1 MLKDKR
7 WCFEKAKLH
16 ICPDRTT
23 MGLQPAQIVLLAVS
37 LAFVPCEAPAQT
49 YPVKPIRIIVGAGSG
64 GGVDTISRLVGQKL
78 DETWRQQIVVEDKP
92 GAGGAVASDLVAKS
106 PPDGYTLLTM
116 SISYAVIPASH
127 KNLSYDPIRDFA
139 PVAVLVNSPNIMVV
153 HPSLPVKSVK
163 ELIAF
168 AKAHP
173 GQLTYASS
181 GNGGA
186 ANLVVEAFKL
196 ATGTDIVHI
205 PYKGTAPGVID
216 AIAGRISMTTC
227 AIVSGLD
234 YARQGKLRALATVGA
249 KRAGAAPE
257 LPTVAEA
264 GVPGYAVD
272 VWYAMF
278 APAAAPPAVL
288 AKLNGE
294 IVKILYAPEMKARL
308 ANIGLEPMAEPL
320 AATNA
325 YIKSEL
331 AKWMKVVTAA
341 KITAE

>member
-1 MLKDKR
+1 MPLNV
-7 WCFEKAKLH
+7 
-16 ICPDRTT
+16 
-23 MGLQPAQIVLLAVS
+23 AQTVLLAVY
-37 LAFVPCEAPAQT
+37 LAFVACEAPAQT
-49 YPVKPIRIIVGAGSG
+49 YPAKPIRIIVGAGSG
-64 GGVDTISRLVGQKL
+64 GGVDTISRLVGQQF
-78 DETWRQQIVVEDKP
+78 DQSWRQQVVVENKP
-92 GAGGAVASDLVAKS
+92 GAGGAVASDQVAKS

-127 KNLSYDPIRDFA
+127 KNLGYDPIRDFT
-139 PVAVLVNSPNIMVV
+139 PVAVLVNSPNILVV

-163 ELIAF
+163 DLIAL

-186 ANLVVEAFKL
+186 ANLTLEAFKL

-216 AIAGRISMTTC
+216 TIAGRISLTAC

-249 KRAGAAPE
+249 RRAGAAPE

-278 APAAAPPAVL
+278 APAAVPAPVL

-294 IVKILYAPEMKARL
+294 IIKVLYTPDMKARL
-308 ANIGLEPMAEPL
+308 AAIGLEPAAEPL

-325 YIKSEL
+325 YIKSEV

>member
-1 MLKDKR
+1 MPLNV
-7 WCFEKAKLH
+7 
-16 ICPDRTT
+16 
-23 MGLQPAQIVLLAVS
+23 AQTVLLAVY
-37 LAFVPCEAPAQT
+37 LAFVACEAPAQT
-49 YPVKPIRIIVGAGSG
+49 YPAKPIRIIVGAGSG
-64 GGVDTISRLVGQKL
+64 GGVDTISRLVGQQF
-78 DETWRQQIVVEDKP
+78 DQSWRQQVVVENKP
-92 GAGGAVASDLVAKS
+92 GAGGAVASDQVAKS
-106 PPDGYTLLTM
+106 SPDGYTLLTM

-127 KNLSYDPIRDFA
+127 KNLGYDPIRDFT
-139 PVAVLVNSPNIMVV
+139 PVAVLVNSPNILVV
-153 HPSLPVKSVK
+153 HPSLPAKSVK
-163 ELIAF
+163 DLIAL

-186 ANLVVEAFKL
+186 ANLTLEAFKL

-216 AIAGRISMTTC
+216 TIAGRISLTAC

-249 KRAGAAPE
+249 RRAGAAPE

-278 APAAAPPAVL
+278 APAAVPAPVL

-294 IVKILYAPEMKARL
+294 IIKVLYTPDMKARL
-308 ANIGLEPMAEPL
+308 AAIGLEPAAEPL

-325 YIKSEL
+325 YIKSEV

>member
-1 MLKDKR
+1 MPLNV
-7 WCFEKAKLH
+7 
-16 ICPDRTT
+16 
-23 MGLQPAQIVLLAVS
+23 AQTVLLAVY
-37 LAFVPCEAPAQT
+37 LAFVACGAPAQT

-64 GGVDTISRLVGQKL
+64 GGVDTISRLVGQQF
-78 DETWRQQIVVEDKP
+78 DQSWRQQVVVENKP
-92 GAGGAVASDLVAKS
+92 GAGGAVASDQVAKS

-127 KNLSYDPIRDFA
+127 KNLGYDPIRDFT
-139 PVAVLVNSPNIMVV
+139 PVAVLVNSPNILVV

-163 ELIAF
+163 DLIAL

-186 ANLVVEAFKL
+186 ANLTLEAFKL

-216 AIAGRISMTTC
+216 TIAGRISLTAC

-249 KRAGAAPE
+249 RRAGAAPE

-278 APAAAPPAVL
+278 APAAVPAPVL

-294 IVKILYAPEMKARL
+294 IIKVLHTPDMKARL
-308 ANIGLEPMAEPL
+308 AAIGLEPAAEPL

-325 YIKSEL
+325 YIKSEV

>member
-1 MLKDKR
+1 MPLNV
-7 WCFEKAKLH
+7 
-16 ICPDRTT
+16 
-23 MGLQPAQIVLLAVS
+23 AQTVLLAVY
-37 LAFVPCEAPAQT
+37 LAFVACEAAAQT
-49 YPVKPIRIIVGAGSG
+49 YPAKPIRIIVGAGSG
-64 GGVDTISRLVGQKL
+64 GGVDTISRLVGQQF
-78 DETWRQQIVVEDKP
+78 DQSWRQQVVVENKP
-92 GAGGAVASDLVAKS
+92 GAGGAVASDQVAKS
-106 PPDGYTLLTM
+106 SPDGYTLLTM

-127 KNLSYDPIRDFA
+127 KNLGYDPIRDFT
-139 PVAVLVNSPNIMVV
+139 PVAVLVNSPNILVV
-153 HPSLPVKSVK
+153 HPSLPAKSVK
-163 ELIAF
+163 DLIAL

-186 ANLVVEAFKL
+186 ANLTLEAFKL

-216 AIAGRISMTTC
+216 TIAGRISLTAC

-278 APAAAPPAVL
+278 APAAVPAPVL

-294 IVKILYAPEMKARL
+294 IIKVLYTPEMKARL
-308 ANIGLEPMAEPL
+308 AAIGLEPAAESL
-320 AATNA
+320 TATNA
-325 YIKSEL
+325 YIKSEV

>member
-1 MLKDKR
+1 MFFHCHR
-7 WCFEKAKLH
+7 HFFSCA
-16 ICPDRTT
+16 
-23 MGLQPAQIVLLAVS
+23 LLAL
-37 LAFVPCEAPAQT
+37 LACEASAQT
-49 YPVKPIRIIVGAGSG
+49 YPAKPIRIIVGAGSG
-64 GGVDTISRLVGQKL
+64 GGVDTISRIVGQKL
-78 DETWRQQIVVEDKP
+78 DEQWRQQVVVENRP
-92 GAGGAVASDLVAKS
+92 GAGGAVASDVVAKAQ
-106 PPDGYTLLTM
+106 PDGYTLLTM

-127 KNLSYDPIRDFA
+127 KNLGYDPIRDFT
-139 PVAVLVNSPNIMVV
+139 PVAVLVNSPNILVV

-163 ELIAF
+163 ELIALT
-168 AKAHP
+168 KAHP

-186 ANLVVEAFKL
+186 ANLTLEAFKL

-216 AIAGRISMTTC
+216 LIAGRISLTAC
-227 AIVSGLD
+227 AIVSGLE
-234 YARQGKLRALATVGA
+234 YAKQGKLRALATVGA
-249 KRAGAAPE
+249 KRASAAPE

-278 APAAAPPAVL
+278 APAAISKPVL
-288 AKLNGE
+288 AQLNGE
-294 IVKILYAPEMKARL
+294 IIKILHAPEMKARL
-308 ANIGLEPMAEPL
+308 ATIGLEPMAEPL
-320 AATNA
+320 DKTNL
-325 YIKSEL
+325 YIKSEI

>member
-1 MLKDKR
+1 MPLNV
-7 WCFEKAKLH
+7 
-16 ICPDRTT
+16 
-23 MGLQPAQIVLLAVS
+23 AQTVLLAIY
-37 LAFVPCEAPAQT
+37 LAFVIGEAAAQT
-49 YPVKPIRIIVGAGSG
+49 YPAKPIRIIVGAGSG
-64 GGVDTISRLVGQKL
+64 GGVDTISRLVGQQF
-78 DETWRQQIVVEDKP
+78 DQSWRQQVVVENKP
-92 GAGGAVASDLVAKS
+92 GAGGAVASDQVAKS
-106 PPDGYTLLTM
+106 SPDGYTLLTM

-127 KNLSYDPIRDFA
+127 KNLGYDPIRDFT
-139 PVAVLVNSPNIMVV
+139 PVAVLVNSPNILVV
-153 HPSLPVKSVK
+153 HPSLPAKSVK
-163 ELIAF
+163 DLIVL

-186 ANLVVEAFKL
+186 ANLTLEAFKL

-216 AIAGRISMTTC
+216 TIAGRISLTAC

-249 KRAGAAPE
+249 RRAGAAPE

-278 APAAAPPAVL
+278 APAAVPAPVL

-294 IVKILYAPEMKARL
+294 IIKVLHTPDMKARL
-308 ANIGLEPMAEPL
+308 AAIGLEPAAEPL

-325 YIKSEL
+325 YIKSEV

>member
-1 MLKDKR
+1 MPLNV
-7 WCFEKAKLH
+7 
-16 ICPDRTT
+16 
-23 MGLQPAQIVLLAVS
+23 AQTVLLAIY
-37 LAFVPCEAPAQT
+37 LAFVIGEAAAQT
-49 YPVKPIRIIVGAGSG
+49 YPAKPIRIIVGAGSG
-64 GGVDTISRLVGQKL
+64 GGVDTISRLVGQQF
-78 DETWRQQIVVEDKP
+78 DQSWRQQVVVENKP
-92 GAGGAVASDLVAKS
+92 GAGGAVASDQVAKS
-106 PPDGYTLLTM
+106 SPDGYTLLTM

-127 KNLSYDPIRDFA
+127 KNLGYDPIRDFT
-139 PVAVLVNSPNIMVV
+139 PVAVLVNSPNILVV
-153 HPSLPVKSVK
+153 HPSLPAKSVK
-163 ELIAF
+163 DLIAL
-168 AKAHP
+168 AKAHA

-186 ANLVVEAFKL
+186 ANLTLEAFKL

-216 AIAGRISMTTC
+216 TIAGRISLTAC

-278 APAAAPPAVL
+278 APAAVPAPVL

-294 IVKILYAPEMKARL
+294 IIKVLYTPEMKARL
-308 ANIGLEPMAEPL
+308 AAIGLEPAAESL
-320 AATNA
+320 TATNA
-325 YIKSEL
+325 YIKSEV

>member
-1 MLKDKR
+1 M
-7 WCFEKAKLH
+7 
-16 ICPDRTT
+16 I
-23 MGLQPAQIVLLAVS
+23 MIAVRIGIFGVAS
-37 LAFVPCEAPAQT
+37 LALFATGVAAQT
-49 YPVKPIRIIVGAGSG
+49 YPAKPIRMIVGAGSG
-64 GGVDTISRLVGQKL
+64 GGVDTISRLVGQQL
-78 DETWRQQIVVEDKP
+78 DQAWRQQVIVEDKP
-92 GAGGAVASDLVAKS
+92 GAGGAVASELVAKS
-106 PPDGYTLLTM
+106 PADGHTLLTM

-127 KNLSYDPIRDFA
+127 KNLPYDPIRDFA
-139 PVAVLVNSPNIMVV
+139 PVAVLVNSPNILVV
-153 HPSLPVKSVK
+153 HPSLPAKSVK
-163 ELIAF
+163 ELLAF

-186 ANLVVEAFKL
+186 ANLVLEAFKL

-216 AIAGRISMTTC
+216 TIAGRISLTAC

-249 KRAGAAPE
+249 RRASAAPD

-278 APAAAPPAVL
+278 APAAAPAAVI

-294 IVKILYAPEMKARL
+294 IIKILNAPEMKSRL
-308 ANIGLEPMAEPL
+308 AVIGLEPAAEPVDK
-320 AATNA
+320 TNA
-325 YIKSEL
+325 YIKSEI

>member
-1 MLKDKR
+1 MPLNV
-7 WCFEKAKLH
+7 
-16 ICPDRTT
+16 
-23 MGLQPAQIVLLAVS
+23 AQTVLLAVY
-37 LAFVPCEAPAQT
+37 LAFVACEAPAQT
-49 YPVKPIRIIVGAGSG
+49 YPAKPIRIIVGAGSG
-64 GGVDTISRLVGQKL
+64 GGVDTISRLVGQQF
-78 DETWRQQIVVEDKP
+78 DQSWRQQVVVENKP
-92 GAGGAVASDLVAKS
+92 GAGGAVASDQVAKS
-106 PPDGYTLLTM
+106 SPDGYTLLTM

-127 KNLSYDPIRDFA
+127 KNLGYDPIRDFT
-139 PVAVLVNSPNIMVV
+139 PVAVLVNSPNILVV
-153 HPSLPVKSVK
+153 HPSLPAKSVK
-163 ELIAF
+163 DLIAL

-186 ANLVVEAFKL
+186 ANLTLEAFKL

-216 AIAGRISMTTC
+216 TIAGRISLTAC

-278 APAAAPPAVL
+278 APAAVPAPVL

-294 IVKILYAPEMKARL
+294 IIKVLYTPDMKARL
-308 ANIGLEPMAEPL
+308 AAIGLEPAAESL
-320 AATNA
+320 TATNA
-325 YIKSEL
+325 YIKSEV

>member
-1 MLKDKR
+1 MPLNV
-7 WCFEKAKLH
+7 
-16 ICPDRTT
+16 
-23 MGLQPAQIVLLAVS
+23 AQTVLLAIY
-37 LAFVPCEAPAQT
+37 LAFVIGEAAAQT
-49 YPVKPIRIIVGAGSG
+49 YPAKPIRIIVGAGSG
-64 GGVDTISRLVGQKL
+64 GGVDTISRLVGQQF
-78 DETWRQQIVVEDKP
+78 DQSWRQQVVVENKP
-92 GAGGAVASDLVAKS
+92 GAGGAVASDQVAKS

-127 KNLSYDPIRDFA
+127 KNLGYDPIRDFT
-139 PVAVLVNSPNIMVV
+139 PVAVLVNSPNILVV

-163 ELIAF
+163 DLIAL

-186 ANLVVEAFKL
+186 ANLTLEAFKL

-216 AIAGRISMTTC
+216 TIAGRISLTAC

-249 KRAGAAPE
+249 RRAGAAPE

-278 APAAAPPAVL
+278 APAAVPAPVL

-294 IVKILYAPEMKARL
+294 IIKVLYTPDMKARL
-308 ANIGLEPMAEPL
+308 AAIGLEPAAEPL

-325 YIKSEL
+325 YIKSEV

>member
-1 MLKDKR
+1 MPLNV
-7 WCFEKAKLH
+7 
-16 ICPDRTT
+16 
-23 MGLQPAQIVLLAVS
+23 AQTVLLAIY
-37 LAFVPCEAPAQT
+37 LAFVIGEAAAQT
-49 YPVKPIRIIVGAGSG
+49 YPAKPIRIIVGAGSG
-64 GGVDTISRLVGQKL
+64 GGVDTISRLVGQQF
-78 DETWRQQIVVEDKP
+78 DQSWRQQVVVENKP
-92 GAGGAVASDLVAKS
+92 GAGGAVASDQVAKS

-127 KNLSYDPIRDFA
+127 KNLGYDPIRDFT
-139 PVAVLVNSPNIMVV
+139 PVAVLVNSPNILVV
-153 HPSLPVKSVK
+153 HPSLPAKSVK
-163 ELIAF
+163 DLIVL

-186 ANLVVEAFKL
+186 ANLTLEAFKL

-216 AIAGRISMTTC
+216 TIAGRISLTAC

-249 KRAGAAPE
+249 RRAGAAPE

-278 APAAAPPAVL
+278 APVAVPAPVL

-294 IVKILYAPEMKARL
+294 IIKVLHTPDMKARL
-308 ANIGLEPMAEPL
+308 AAIGLEPAAEPL

-325 YIKSEL
+325 YIKSEV

>member
-1 MLKDKR
+1 MPLNV
-7 WCFEKAKLH
+7 
-16 ICPDRTT
+16 
-23 MGLQPAQIVLLAVS
+23 AQTVLLAIY
-37 LAFVPCEAPAQT
+37 LAFVIGEAAAQT
-49 YPVKPIRIIVGAGSG
+49 YPAKPIRIIVGAGSG
-64 GGVDTISRLVGQKL
+64 GGVDTISRLVGQQF
-78 DETWRQQIVVEDKP
+78 DQSWRQQVVVENKP
-92 GAGGAVASDLVAKS
+92 GAGGAVASDQVAKS

-127 KNLSYDPIRDFA
+127 KNLGYDPLRDFT
-139 PVAVLVNSPNIMVV
+139 PVAVLVNSPNILVV
-153 HPSLPVKSVK
+153 HPSLPAKSVK
-163 ELIAF
+163 DLIVL

-186 ANLVVEAFKL
+186 ANLTLEAFKL

-216 AIAGRISMTTC
+216 TIAGRISLTAC

-249 KRAGAAPE
+249 RRAGAAPE

-278 APAAAPPAVL
+278 APAAVPAPVL

-294 IVKILYAPEMKARL
+294 IIKVLHTPDMKARL
-308 ANIGLEPMAEPL
+308 AAIGLEPAAEPL

-325 YIKSEL
+325 YIKSEV

>member
-1 MLKDKR
+1 MP
-7 WCFEKAKLH
+7 LH
-16 ICPDRTT
+16 V
-23 MGLQPAQIVLLAVS
+23 AQTVLLAIC
-37 LAFVPCEAPAQT
+37 LGFAACEVPAQT
-49 YPVKPIRIIVGAGSG
+49 YPAKPIRIVVGAGSG
-64 GGVDTISRLVGQKL
+64 GGVDTITRLVGQQF
-78 DETWRQQIVVEDKP
+78 DQSWRQQVVVENKP
-92 GAGGAVASDLVAKS
+92 GAGGAVASDQVAKS
-106 PPDGYTLLTM
+106 SPDGYTLLTM

-127 KNLSYDPIRDFA
+127 KNLGYDPIRDFT
-139 PVAVLVNSPNIMVV
+139 PVAVLVNSPNILVV
-153 HPSLPVKSVK
+153 HPSLPVKSVRD
-163 ELIAF
+163 LIAL

-173 GQLTYASS
+173 DQLTYASS

-186 ANLVVEAFKL
+186 ANLTLEAFKL

-216 AIAGRISMTTC
+216 LIAGRISMTAC

-234 YARQGKLRALATVGA
+234 YAKQGKLRALATVGA

-278 APAAAPPAVL
+278 APAAVPAAVL

-294 IVKILYAPEMKARL
+294 IIKVLYTPEMKARL
-308 ANIGLEPMAEPL
+308 AAIGLEPAAEPL

-325 YIKSEL
+325 YIKSEV
-331 AKWMKVVTAA
+331 AKWTKVVTAA

>member
-1 MLKDKR
+1 MPLNV
-7 WCFEKAKLH
+7 
-16 ICPDRTT
+16 
-23 MGLQPAQIVLLAVS
+23 AQTVLLATY
-37 LAFVPCEAPAQT
+37 LAFVIGEAAAQT
-49 YPVKPIRIIVGAGSG
+49 YPAKPIRIIVGAGSG
-64 GGVDTISRLVGQKL
+64 GGVDTISRLVGQQF
-78 DETWRQQIVVEDKP
+78 DQSWRQQVVVENKP
-92 GAGGAVASDLVAKS
+92 GAGGAVASDQVAKS

-127 KNLSYDPIRDFA
+127 KNLGYDPIRDFT
-139 PVAVLVNSPNIMVV
+139 PVAVLVNSPNILVV

-163 ELIAF
+163 DLIAL

-186 ANLVVEAFKL
+186 ANLTLEAFKL

-216 AIAGRISMTTC
+216 TIAGRISLTAC

-249 KRAGAAPE
+249 RRAGAAPE

-278 APAAAPPAVL
+278 APAAVPAPVL

-294 IVKILYAPEMKARL
+294 IIKVLYTPDMKARL
-308 ANIGLEPMAEPL
+308 AAIGLEPAAEPL

-325 YIKSEL
+325 YIKSEV

>member
-1 MLKDKR
+1 MPLNV
-7 WCFEKAKLH
+7 
-16 ICPDRTT
+16 
-23 MGLQPAQIVLLAVS
+23 AQTVLLATY
-37 LAFVPCEAPAQT
+37 LAFVIGEAAAQT
-49 YPVKPIRIIVGAGSG
+49 YPAKPIRIIVGAGSG
-64 GGVDTISRLVGQKL
+64 GGVDTISRLVGQQF
-78 DETWRQQIVVEDKP
+78 DQSWRQQVVVENKP
-92 GAGGAVASDLVAKS
+92 GAGGAVASDQVAKS

-127 KNLSYDPIRDFA
+127 KNLGYDPIRDFT
-139 PVAVLVNSPNIMVV
+139 PVAVLVNSPNILVV

-163 ELIAF
+163 DLIAL

-186 ANLVVEAFKL
+186 ANLTLEAFKL

-216 AIAGRISMTTC
+216 TIAGRISLTAC

-278 APAAAPPAVL
+278 APAAVPAPVL

-294 IVKILYAPEMKARL
+294 IIKVLHTPDMKARL
-308 ANIGLEPMAEPL
+308 AAIGLEPAAEPL

-325 YIKSEL
+325 YIKSEV

>member
-1 MLKDKR
+1 MPLNV
-7 WCFEKAKLH
+7 
-16 ICPDRTT
+16 
-23 MGLQPAQIVLLAVS
+23 AQTVLLAIY
-37 LAFVPCEAPAQT
+37 LAFVIGEAAAQT
-49 YPVKPIRIIVGAGSG
+49 YPAKPIRIIVGAGSG
-64 GGVDTISRLVGQKL
+64 GGVDTISRLVGQQF
-78 DETWRQQIVVEDKP
+78 DQSWRQQVVVENKP
-92 GAGGAVASDLVAKS
+92 GAGGAVASDQVAKS

-127 KNLSYDPIRDFA
+127 KNLGYDPIRDFT
-139 PVAVLVNSPNIMVV
+139 PVAVLVNSPNILVL
-153 HPSLPVKSVK
+153 HPSLPAKSVK
-163 ELIAF
+163 DLIAL

-186 ANLVVEAFKL
+186 ANLTLEAFKL

-216 AIAGRISMTTC
+216 TIAGRISLTAC

-249 KRAGAAPE
+249 RRAGAAPE

-278 APAAAPPAVL
+278 APAAVPAPVL

-294 IVKILYAPEMKARL
+294 IIKVLHTRDMKARL
-308 ANIGLEPMAEPL
+308 AAIGLEPAAEPL

-325 YIKSEL
+325 YIKSEV

>member
-1 MLKDKR
+1 MFSQR
-7 WCFEKAKLH
+7 LH
-16 ICPDRTT
+16 IICSI
-23 MGLQPAQIVLLAVS
+23 ALLAL
-37 LAFVPCEAPAQT
+37 LACEASAQT
-49 YPVKPIRIIVGAGSG
+49 YPAKPIRIIVGAGSG
-64 GGVDTISRLVGQKL
+64 GGVDTISRIVGQKF
-78 DETWRQQIVVEDKP
+78 DEVWRQQVVVEDRP
-92 GAGGAVASDLVAKS
+92 GAGGAIASDLVAKS
-106 PPDGYTLLTM
+106 SPDGYTLLTM

-127 KNLSYDPIRDFA
+127 KNLSYDPIRDFT
-139 PVAVLVNSPNIMVV
+139 PVAVLVNSPNILVV

-168 AKAHP
+168 VKAHP

-186 ANLVVEAFKL
+186 ANLTLEAFKL

-205 PYKGTAPGVID
+205 PYKGTAPGVVD
-216 AIAGRISMTTC
+216 LIAGRISLTAC
-227 AIVSGLD
+227 AIVSGLE
-234 YARQGKLRALATVGA
+234 YAKQGKLRALATVGA
-249 KRAGAAPE
+249 KRASAAPE
-257 LPTVAEA
+257 LPTVNEA

-278 APAAAPPAVL
+278 APAAVPQTVL

-294 IVKILYAPEMKARL
+294 IIKILHAPEMKARL
-308 ANIGLEPMAEPL
+308 AAIGLEPAAEPL
-320 AATNA
+320 DKTNA
-325 YIKSEL
+325 YIKSEV

>member
-1 MLKDKR
+1 MPLNV
-7 WCFEKAKLH
+7 
-16 ICPDRTT
+16 
-23 MGLQPAQIVLLAVS
+23 AQTVLLAVY
-37 LAFVPCEAPAQT
+37 LAFVACEAAAQT
-49 YPVKPIRIIVGAGSG
+49 YPAKPIRIIVGAGSG
-64 GGVDTISRLVGQKL
+64 GGVDTISRLVGQQF
-78 DETWRQQIVVEDKP
+78 DQSWRQQVVVENKP
-92 GAGGAVASDLVAKS
+92 GAGGAVASDQVAKS
-106 PPDGYTLLTM
+106 SPDGYTLLTM

-127 KNLSYDPIRDFA
+127 KNLGYDPIRDFT
-139 PVAVLVNSPNIMVV
+139 PVAVLVNSPNILVV
-153 HPSLPVKSVK
+153 HPSLPAKSVK
-163 ELIAF
+163 DLIAL

-186 ANLVVEAFKL
+186 ANLTLEAFKL

-216 AIAGRISMTTC
+216 TIAGRISLTAC

-278 APAAAPPAVL
+278 APAAVPAPVL

-294 IVKILYAPEMKARL
+294 IIKVLYTPDMKARL
-308 ANIGLEPMAEPL
+308 AAIGLEPAAESL
-320 AATNA
+320 TATNA
-325 YIKSEL
+325 YIKSEV

>member
-1 MLKDKR
+1 MPLNV
-7 WCFEKAKLH
+7 
-16 ICPDRTT
+16 
-23 MGLQPAQIVLLAVS
+23 AQTVLLALH
-37 LAFVPCEAPAQT
+37 LAFVIGEATAQT
-49 YPVKPIRIIVGAGSG
+49 YPAKPIRIIVGAGSG
-64 GGVDTISRLVGQKL
+64 GGVDTISRLVGQQF
-78 DETWRQQIVVEDKP
+78 DQSWRQQVVVENKP
-92 GAGGAVASDLVAKS
+92 GAGGAVASDQVAKS

-127 KNLSYDPIRDFA
+127 KNLGYDPIRDFT
-139 PVAVLVNSPNIMVV
+139 PVAVLVNSPNILVV

-163 ELIAF
+163 DLITL

-186 ANLVVEAFKL
+186 ANLTLEAFKL

-216 AIAGRISMTTC
+216 TIAGRISLTAC

-249 KRAGAAPE
+249 RRAGAAPE

-278 APAAAPPAVL
+278 APAAVPAPVL

-294 IVKILYAPEMKARL
+294 IIKVLYTPEMKARL
-308 ANIGLEPMAEPL
+308 AAIGLEPAAESL
-320 AATNA
+320 TATNA
-325 YIKSEL
+325 YIKSEV

>member
-1 MLKDKR
+1 MPLNV
-7 WCFEKAKLH
+7 
-16 ICPDRTT
+16 
-23 MGLQPAQIVLLAVS
+23 AQTVLLAIY
-37 LAFVPCEAPAQT
+37 LAFVIGEAAAQT
-49 YPVKPIRIIVGAGSG
+49 YPAKPIRIIVGAGSG
-64 GGVDTISRLVGQKL
+64 GGVDTISRLVGQQF
-78 DETWRQQIVVEDKP
+78 DQSWRQQVVVENKP
-92 GAGGAVASDLVAKS
+92 GAGGAVASDQVAKS

-127 KNLSYDPIRDFA
+127 KNLGYDPIRDFT
-139 PVAVLVNSPNIMVV
+139 PVAVLVNSPNILVV

-163 ELIAF
+163 DLIAL

-186 ANLVVEAFKL
+186 ANLTLEAFKL

-216 AIAGRISMTTC
+216 TIAGRISLTAC

-249 KRAGAAPE
+249 RRAGAAPE

-278 APAAAPPAVL
+278 APVAVPAPVL

-294 IVKILYAPEMKARL
+294 IIKVLHTPDMKARL
-308 ANIGLEPMAEPL
+308 AAIGLEPAAEPL

-325 YIKSEL
+325 YIKSEV

>member
-1 MLKDKR
+1 MPLNV
-7 WCFEKAKLH
+7 
-16 ICPDRTT
+16 
-23 MGLQPAQIVLLAVS
+23 AQTVLLAIY
-37 LAFVPCEAPAQT
+37 LAFVIVEAAAQT
-49 YPVKPIRIIVGAGSG
+49 YPAKPIRIIVGAGSG
-64 GGVDTISRLVGQKL
+64 GGVDTISRLVGQQF
-78 DETWRQQIVVEDKP
+78 DQSWRQQVVVENKP
-92 GAGGAVASDLVAKS
+92 GAGGAVASDQVAKS

-127 KNLSYDPIRDFA
+127 KNLGYDPIRDFT
-139 PVAVLVNSPNIMVV
+139 PVAVLVNSPNILVL
-153 HPSLPVKSVK
+153 HPSLPAKSVK
-163 ELIAF
+163 DLIAL

-186 ANLVVEAFKL
+186 ANLTLEAFKL

-216 AIAGRISMTTC
+216 TIAGRISLTAC

-249 KRAGAAPE
+249 RRAGAAPE

-278 APAAAPPAVL
+278 APAAVPAPVL

-294 IVKILYAPEMKARL
+294 IIKVLHTPDMKARL
-308 ANIGLEPMAEPL
+308 AAIGLEPAAEPL

-325 YIKSEL
+325 YIKSEV

>member
-1 MLKDKR
+1 MPLNV
-7 WCFEKAKLH
+7 
-16 ICPDRTT
+16 
-23 MGLQPAQIVLLAVS
+23 AQTVLLAIY
-37 LAFVPCEAPAQT
+37 LAFVIGEAAAQT
-49 YPVKPIRIIVGAGSG
+49 YPAKPIRIIVGAGSG
-64 GGVDTISRLVGQKL
+64 GGVDTISRLVGQQF
-78 DETWRQQIVVEDKP
+78 DQSWRQQVVVENKP
-92 GAGGAVASDLVAKS
+92 GAGGAVASDQVAKS

-127 KNLSYDPIRDFA
+127 KNLGYDPIRDFT
-139 PVAVLVNSPNIMVV
+139 PVAVLVNSPNILVV

-163 ELIAF
+163 DLIAR

-186 ANLVVEAFKL
+186 ANLTLEAFKL

-216 AIAGRISMTTC
+216 TIAGRISLTAC

-249 KRAGAAPE
+249 RRAGAAPE

-278 APAAAPPAVL
+278 APAAVPAPVL

-294 IVKILYAPEMKARL
+294 IIKVLYTPDMKARL
-308 ANIGLEPMAEPL
+308 AAIGLEPAAEPL

-325 YIKSEL
+325 YIKSEV

>member
-1 MLKDKR
+1 MPLNV
-7 WCFEKAKLH
+7 
-16 ICPDRTT
+16 
-23 MGLQPAQIVLLAVS
+23 AQTVLLAIY
-37 LAFVPCEAPAQT
+37 LAFVIGEAAAQT
-49 YPVKPIRIIVGAGSG
+49 YPAKPIRIIVGAGSG
-64 GGVDTISRLVGQKL
+64 GGVDTISRLVGQQF
-78 DETWRQQIVVEDKP
+78 DQSWRQQVVVENKP
-92 GAGGAVASDLVAKS
+92 GAGGAVASDQVAKS

-127 KNLSYDPIRDFA
+127 KNLGYDPIRDFT
-139 PVAVLVNSPNIMVV
+139 PVAVLVNSPNILVV

-163 ELIAF
+163 DLIAL

-186 ANLVVEAFKL
+186 ANLTLEAFKL

-216 AIAGRISMTTC
+216 TIAGRISLTAC

-278 APAAAPPAVL
+278 APAAVPAPVL

-294 IVKILYAPEMKARL
+294 IIKVLYTPEMKARL
-308 ANIGLEPMAEPL
+308 AAIGLEPAAESL
-320 AATNA
+320 TATNA
-325 YIKSEL
+325 YIKSEV

>member
-1 MLKDKR
+1 MPLNV
-7 WCFEKAKLH
+7 
-16 ICPDRTT
+16 
-23 MGLQPAQIVLLAVS
+23 AQTVLLAVY
-37 LAFVPCEAPAQT
+37 LAFVACEAPAQT
-49 YPVKPIRIIVGAGSG
+49 YPAKPIRIIVGAGSG
-64 GGVDTISRLVGQKL
+64 GGVDTISRLVGQQF
-78 DETWRQQIVVEDKP
+78 DQSWRQQVVVENKP
-92 GAGGAVASDLVAKS
+92 GAGGAVASDQVAKS

-127 KNLSYDPIRDFA
+127 KNLGYDPIRDFT
-139 PVAVLVNSPNIMVV
+139 PVAVLVNSPNILVV

-163 ELIAF
+163 DLIAL

-186 ANLVVEAFKL
+186 ANLTLEAFKL

-216 AIAGRISMTTC
+216 TIAGRISLTAC

-278 APAAAPPAVL
+278 APAAVPAPVL

-294 IVKILYAPEMKARL
+294 IIKVLYTPDMKARL
-308 ANIGLEPMAEPL
+308 AAIGLEPAAESL
-320 AATNA
+320 TATNA
-325 YIKSEL
+325 YIKSEV

>member
-1 MLKDKR
+1 M
-7 WCFEKAKLH
+7 H
-16 ICPDRTT
+16 SHRT
-23 MGLQPAQIVLLAVS
+23 IVIRFFTS
-37 LAFVPCEAPAQT
+37 LALFASVASAQPYPA
-49 YPVKPIRIIVGAGSG
+49 KPIRIIVGAGSG

-78 DETWRQQIVVEDKP
+78 DEIWRQQVVVEDRP
-92 GAGGAVASDLVAKS
+92 GAGGAIASDLVAKS
-106 PPDGYTLLTM
+106 LPDGYTLLTM

-127 KNLSYDPIRDFA
+127 KNLSYDPIRDFT
-139 PVAVLVNSPNIMVV
+139 PVAVLVNSPNILVV
-153 HPSLPVKSVK
+153 HPSLPAKSVK
-163 ELIAF
+163 ELIAL
-168 AKAHP
+168 AKTHP

-216 AIAGRISMTTC
+216 LIAGRISMTTC

-234 YARQGKLRALATVGA
+234 YAKQGKLRALATVGA
-249 KRAGAAPE
+249 KRASAAPE
-257 LPTVAEA
+257 LPTIAEA

-278 APAAAPPAVL
+278 APAAVPPPVL

-294 IVKILYAPEMKARL
+294 IVKILYTPDMKARL
-308 ANIGLEPMAEPL
+308 AAIGLEPAAEPL

-325 YIKSEL
+325 YIKAEV

>member
-1 MLKDKR
+1 MFFHCHRHFFSCASL
-7 WCFEKAKLH
+7 A
-16 ICPDRTT
+16 
-23 MGLQPAQIVLLAVS
+23 LLA
-37 LAFVPCEAPAQT
+37 CEASAQT
-49 YPVKPIRIIVGAGSG
+49 YPAKPIRIIVGAGSG
-64 GGVDTISRLVGQKL
+64 GGVDTISRIVGQKL
-78 DETWRQQIVVEDKP
+78 DEQWRQQVVVENRP
-92 GAGGAVASDLVAKS
+92 GAGGAVASDVVAKAQ
-106 PPDGYTLLTM
+106 PDGYTLLTM

-127 KNLSYDPIRDFA
+127 KNLGYDPIRDFT
-139 PVAVLVNSPNIMVV
+139 PVAVLVNSPNILVV

-163 ELIAF
+163 ELIALT
-168 AKAHP
+168 KARP

-186 ANLVVEAFKL
+186 ANLTLEAFKL

-216 AIAGRISMTTC
+216 LIAGRISLTAC
-227 AIVSGLD
+227 AIVSGLE
-234 YARQGKLRALATVGA
+234 YAKQGKLRALATVGA
-249 KRAGAAPE
+249 KRASAAPE

-278 APAAAPPAVL
+278 APAAISKPVL
-288 AKLNGE
+288 AQLNGE
-294 IVKILYAPEMKARL
+294 IIKILHAPEMKARL
-308 ANIGLEPMAEPL
+308 ATIGLEPMAEPL
-320 AATNA
+320 DKTNL
-325 YIKSEL
+325 YIKSEI

>member
-1 MLKDKR
+1 MPLNV
-7 WCFEKAKLH
+7 
-16 ICPDRTT
+16 
-23 MGLQPAQIVLLAVS
+23 AQTVLLAIY
-37 LAFVPCEAPAQT
+37 LAFVIGEAAAQT
-49 YPVKPIRIIVGAGSG
+49 YPAKPIRIIVGAGSG
-64 GGVDTISRLVGQKL
+64 GGVDTISRLVGQQF
-78 DETWRQQIVVEDKP
+78 DQSWRQQVVVENKP
-92 GAGGAVASDLVAKS
+92 GAGGAVASDQVAKS

-127 KNLSYDPIRDFA
+127 KNLGYDPIRDFT
-139 PVAVLVNSPNIMVV
+139 PVAVLVNSPNILVL
-153 HPSLPVKSVK
+153 HPSLPAKSVK
-163 ELIAF
+163 DLIAL

-186 ANLVVEAFKL
+186 ANLTLEAFKL

-216 AIAGRISMTTC
+216 TIAGRISLTAC

-249 KRAGAAPE
+249 RRAGAAPE

-278 APAAAPPAVL
+278 APAAVPAPVL

-294 IVKILYAPEMKARL
+294 IIKVLYTPEMKARL
-308 ANIGLEPMAEPL
+308 AAIGLEPAAEPL

-325 YIKSEL
+325 YIKSEV